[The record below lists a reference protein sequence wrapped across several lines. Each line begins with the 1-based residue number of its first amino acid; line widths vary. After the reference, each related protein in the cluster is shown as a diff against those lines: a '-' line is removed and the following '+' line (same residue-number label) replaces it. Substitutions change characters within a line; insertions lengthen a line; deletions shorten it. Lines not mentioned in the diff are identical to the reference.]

1 MIRKAQLC
9 DGGHFRTPGL
19 TIEGEHDY
27 DHCRGESPMTAVK
40 KTGKRFARWFK
51 AFREKNRPPY
61 RYYEHSLYD
70 A

>member
-1 MIRKAQLC
+1 MA
-9 DGGHFRTPGL
+9 TAAA
-19 TIEGEHDY
+19 E
-27 DHCRGESPMTAVK
+27 ESPMSTVK

-51 AFREKNRPPY
+51 AFREKNRPPF

>member
-1 MIRKAQLC
+1 MDTAAA
-9 DGGHFRTPGL
+9 
-19 TIEGEHDY
+19 E
-27 DHCRGESPMTAVK
+27 ESPMTTMK

-51 AFREKNRPPY
+51 TFRDKHRPPH